1 MLRKTNGVATAS
13 GILLL
18 MNRSAILL
26 AVLVAGCGSGFTAE
40 SGSRTGEA
48 GAGTGSSGAG
58 GASAGTGGTAAGAA
72 GASGGATAGGANS
85 GATGGTTGG
94 TGGTT
99 GGTGGT
105 TGGTG
110 GTGGTG
116 SECTPLSILEACVD
130 AFCGTASDG
139 CTGTHNCGS
148 CSGGQIC
155 KGGDCCV
162 HWGDYDSVCNAIRP
176 YYFTCGANPSPPEP
190 SCIYYGAH
198 VATGTGS
205 AFCCSTVA
213 PE

>member
-85 GATGGTTGG
+85 GA
-94 TGGTT
+94 
-99 GGTGGT
+99 TGGT